1 MRPHPPERID
11 EFVAA
16 GWWSHDP
23 ARSWDEMLRARVADR
38 PDATAL
44 VDPANRRD
52 LLGSPLER
60 LTWAGLDTRVSLT
73 AAALAEHGIAVD
85 TVVGTQLPNTVE
97 LLVTTLAI
105 ARLGAIVCPFPTA
118 YREHELSTLAPVA
131 GLAAMVTVGSLGGR
145 DLAGPAA
152 STGVP
157 VLEWGPDGLRA
168 AGGTAPGGVGGSDS
182 AGRPHV
188 GDRTRGV
195 DTVPRLRRHPSEV
208 VTLCWTSGTESTPK
222 AVPRCAN
229 SWHVIGTG
237 CAAAPALTADDV
249 ILSPFPL
256 VNMAGFGGVLVPWL
270 LTGATLVCHHPFD
283 LPTFLGQIATER
295 VSYTLAP
302 PALLVGMLD
311 APGLL
316 ERADLSSLRVIGSG
330 SAPLPPRLIAQWRER
345 TGIEVTNF
353 FGSNEGIGL
362 ISDQHTVPDPEQR
375 AAYFPWFGGPA
386 PDGGTLSW
394 PNPIAG
400 AFDTRLVDPAT
411 GEEITEPDR
420 PGELRVGGPTVF
432 AGYWTSSGLDP
443 SAWSP
448 EAASPSSAAPAT
460 RGPGSAIAGPFDEH
474 GRLRTG
480 DLFAIAAHDPT
491 LLRYVDRARDVVV
504 RGGANIAPAELEALI
519 GALPGIAEVAVVGT
533 PDDQLGER
541 VTAVVVPAADADPP
555 PTLDSVVTALRE
567 KKIASYKLPERLE
580 TVEALPRNALGKV
593 LKRELRAALV

>member
-1 MRPHPPERID
+1 
-11 EFVAA
+11 
-16 GWWSHDP
+16 
-23 ARSWDEMLRARVADR
+23 
-38 PDATAL
+38 
-44 VDPANRRD
+44 
-52 LLGSPLER
+52 
-60 LTWAGLDTRVSLT
+60 
-73 AAALAEHGIAVD
+73 
-85 TVVGTQLPNTVE
+85 LPNVVE
-97 LLVTTLAI
+97 LLVTTLALT
-105 ARLGAIVCPFPTA
+105 RLGAIVCPFPTA

-131 GLAAMVTVGSLGGR
+131 GLAAMVTVPSLGGR
-145 DLAGPAA
+145 DLATSAKA
-152 STGVP
+152 TGVA
-157 VLEWGPDGLRA
+157 VLVWGADGLPPGA
-168 AGGTAPGGVGGSDS
+168 DAGPVE
-182 AGRPHV
+182 
-188 GDRTRGV
+188 
-195 DTVPRLRRHPSEV
+195 RLRRHPSEA
-208 VTLCWTSGTESTPK
+208 VTLCWTSGTEAAPK

-283 LPTFLGQIATER
+283 MPTFLRQIATER

-311 APGLL
+311 APGLMDA
-316 ERADLSSLRVIGSG
+316 ADLSSLRVIGSG

-386 PDGGTLSW
+386 PDGGTLRW

-400 AFDTRLVDPAT
+400 GFDTRLVDPVT
-411 GEEITEPDR
+411 DEEITTPDR

-432 AGYWTSSGLDP
+432 AGYWGSS
-443 SAWSP
+443 ST
-448 EAASPSSAAPAT
+448 E
-460 RGPGSAIAGPFDEH
+460 PFDEH

-491 LLRYVDRARDVVV
+491 LLHYVDRARDVVV
-504 RGGANIAPAELEALI
+504 RGGMNVAPAELEALI
-519 GALPGIAEVAVVGT
+519 GALPGVAEVAVVGT
-533 PDDQLGER
+533 PDDRLGER
-541 VTAVVVPAADADPP
+541 VAAVVVPAAGADPP
-555 PTLDSVVTALRE
+555 TLESVVGALRE
-567 KKIASYKLPERLE
+567 RRIASYKLPERLE
-580 TVEALPRNALGKV
+580 IVDALPRNPLGKV
-593 LKRELRAALV
+593 LKRELRTALA

>member
-1 MRPHPPERID
+1 MRPHPPERVD

-23 ARSWDEMLRARVADR
+23 ARSWDELLRARAAER

-44 VDPANRRD
+44 VDPANRAA
-52 LLGSPLER
+52 LLDSEPRR
-60 LTWAGLDTRVSLT
+60 LTWAALDAAVSAT
-73 AAALAEHGIAVD
+73 AARLAGHGIAVD
-85 TVVGTQLPNTVE
+85 TGDGRRRSRRGGDYTVVGTQLPNTVE
-97 LLVTTLAI
+97 LLITTLAI
-105 ARLGAIVCPFPTA
+105 TRLGAIVCPFPTA

-131 GLAAMVTVGSLGGR
+131 GLAAMVTVASLAGR
-145 DLAGPAA
+145 DLASGAA
-152 STGVP
+152 ATGVP
-157 VLEWGPDGLRA
+157 VLVWGADGLEPD
-168 AGGTAPGGVGGSDS
+168 AGTGPVE
-182 AGRPHV
+182 
-188 GDRTRGV
+188 
-195 DTVPRLRRHPSEV
+195 RLRLHPSEA
-208 VTLCWTSGTESTPK
+208 VTLCWTSGTEAAPK

-283 LPTFLGQIATER
+283 MPTFLRQIATER

-311 APGLL
+311 APGLIDS
-316 ERADLSSLRVIGSG
+316 ADLSSLRVIGSG

-386 PDGGTLSW
+386 PGGGTLRW

-400 AFDTRLVDPAT
+400 GFDTRIVDQDT
-411 GEEITEPDR
+411 GEEITTPDR

-432 AGYWTSSGLDP
+432 AGYWGGGVSD
-443 SAWSP
+443 
-448 EAASPSSAAPAT
+448 
-460 RGPGSAIAGPFDEH
+460 PFDEH

-504 RGGANIAPAELEALI
+504 RGGANVAPAELEALI

-533 PDDQLGER
+533 PDERLGER
-541 VTAVVVPAADADPP
+541 VAAVVVPAAGADPP
-555 PTLDSVVTALRE
+555 TLESVVAALRE
-567 KKIASYKLPERLE
+567 RRIASYKLPERLE
-580 TVEALPRNALGKV
+580 IVEALPRNALGKV
-593 LKRELRAALV
+593 LKRDLRASLG

>member
-1 MRPHPPERID
+1 MRPHPPERVE

-23 ARSWDEMLRARVADR
+23 ARSWDELLRARAAER

-44 VDPANRRD
+44 VDPANRAA
-52 LLGSPLER
+52 LVGSSPER
-60 LTWAGLDTRVSLT
+60 LTWAALDTRVSET
-73 AAALAEHGIAVD
+73 AAALAGHGVRVD
-85 TVVGTQLPNTVE
+85 DVVGTQLPNIVE

-105 ARLGAIVCPFPTA
+105 TRLGAIVCPFPTA

-131 GLAAMVTVGSLGGR
+131 GLTAMVTVRSLGDR
-145 DLAGPAA
+145 DLAASAA

-157 VLEWGPDGLRA
+157 VLVWDSGRLTPDAGTGP
-168 AGGTAPGGVGGSDS
+168 VE
-182 AGRPHV
+182 
-188 GDRTRGV
+188 
-195 DTVPRLRRHPSEV
+195 RLRRHPSEA
-208 VTLCWTSGTESTPK
+208 VTLCWTSGTEAAPK

-283 LPTFLGQIATER
+283 MPTFLGQIATER

-311 APGLL
+311 APGLMDA
-316 ERADLSSLRVIGSG
+316 ADLSSLRVIGSG

-375 AAYFPWFGGPA
+375 AAYFPWFGGPG
-386 PDGGTLSW
+386 PDGGTLRW

-400 AFDTRLVDPAT
+400 GFDTRLVDPVT
-411 GEEITEPDR
+411 GEEITTADR

-432 AGYWTSSGLDP
+432 AGYWG
-443 SAWSP
+443 AG
-448 EAASPSSAAPAT
+448 AAD
-460 RGPGSAIAGPFDEH
+460 PFDEH

-491 LLRYVDRARDVVV
+491 LLRYVDRARDVIV
-504 RGGANIAPAELEALI
+504 RGGTNVAPAELEALI
-519 GALPGIAEVAVVGT
+519 GALPGVAEVAVVGA
-533 PDDQLGER
+533 PDARLGER
-541 VTAVVVPAADADPP
+541 VAAVVVPAPGADPP
-555 PTLDSVVTALRE
+555 TLEDVVAALRE
-567 KKIASYKLPERLE
+567 RRIASYKLPERLE
-580 TVEALPRNALGKV
+580 VVEALPRNALGKV
-593 LKRELRAALV
+593 LKRELRAGLG

>member
-1 MRPHPPERID
+1 MRQHPPERV
-11 EFVAA
+11 EEYVAA

-23 ARSWDEMLRARVADR
+23 ARSWDELLRARAAER

-44 VDPANRRD
+44 VDPANRSD
-52 LLGSPLER
+52 LLGSPPRR
-60 LTWAGLDTRVSLT
+60 LAWAALDAEVSTT
-73 AAALAEHGIAVD
+73 AARLAGHGIGVD
-85 TVVGTQLPNTVE
+85 DVVGTQLPNTVE

-131 GLAAMVTVGSLGGR
+131 GLAAMVTVRSPAGR
-145 DLAGPAA
+145 DLAGSAA
-152 STGVP
+152 ATGVP
-157 VLEWGPDGLRA
+157 VLVWSADGAGLGDAAGLHESGSRPAGPHGSSSRA
-168 AGGTAPGGVGGSDS
+168 AGPVA
-182 AGRPHV
+182 
-188 GDRTRGV
+188 
-195 DTVPRLRRHPSEV
+195 PRLRRHPSET
-208 VTLCWTSGTESTPK
+208 VTLCWTSGTEATPK

-229 SWHVIGTG
+229 SWHVIGTA

-283 LPTFLGQIATER
+283 MPTFLRQIATER

-316 ERADLSSLRVIGSG
+316 DKADLSSLRVIGSG

-375 AAYFPWFGGPA
+375 AVYFPWFGGPS
-386 PDGGTLSW
+386 PDGGVLDW
-394 PNPIAG
+394 PNPSAA

-411 GEEITEPDR
+411 GEEITTPDR

-432 AGYWTSSGLDP
+432 AGYWN
-443 SAWSP
+443 A
-448 EAASPSSAAPAT
+448 AAPPT
-460 RGPGSAIAGPFDEH
+460 GPFDEH

-480 DLFAIAAHDPT
+480 DLFAIAAHDRT

-519 GALPGIAEVAVVGT
+519 GGLPGIAEVAVVGM
-533 PDDQLGER
+533 PDEQLGER
-541 VTAVVVPAADADPP
+541 VAAVVVPAAGADPP
-555 PTLDSVVTALRE
+555 PTLESVVAALRE
-567 KKIASYKLPERLE
+567 RKIASYKLPERLD
-580 TVEALPRNALGKV
+580 VVDALPRNALGKV
-593 LKRELRAALV
+593 LKRELRATLT